1 MLIVLLMPLLSL
13 LLLLLPPPLLPGRQV
28 PRPITLR
35 TNTLKT
41 RRRELAA
48 ALIQRGV
55 SLDPIGPWSKVG
67 GRGAGGGGAGTPL
80 PPKP

>member
-1 MLIVLLMPLLSL
+1 MPVTP
-13 LLLLLPPPLLPGRQV
+13 LPPPSPASSVSVGEALELMEANEV

-48 ALIQRGV
+48 GLIQRGV
-55 SLDPIGPWSKVG
+55 SLDPIGPWSKVRPAVCG
-67 GRGAGGGGAGTPL
+67 NV
-80 PPKP
+80 